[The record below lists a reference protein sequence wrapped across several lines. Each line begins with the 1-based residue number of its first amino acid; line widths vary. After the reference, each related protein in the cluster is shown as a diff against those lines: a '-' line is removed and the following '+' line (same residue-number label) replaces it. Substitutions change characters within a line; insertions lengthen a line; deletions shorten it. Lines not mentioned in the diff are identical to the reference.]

1 MVDPEKKL
9 DFLHQELLSL
19 KQTLRE
25 GTKISDDARKAIMHD
40 LTQLDKEYKNKRL
53 IAWGTVLTIVIGSLS
68 FFGFKSIQ
76 KTVAEEIA
84 QSELHKKILN
94 ELKEDKIKVAN
105 ELKNAQKLSTD
116 LIAKEKELDIKF
128 QKMLATLHT
137 QEAKAHKLMKML
149 LNTEKGSLNLD
160 TLIDTTFIEQAQKS
174 PSFNFIRALGLSEK
188 SLIKTIAINVNSFN
202 PTVISMESFSEAVKS
217 LQSRFDLEPDGEMG
231 PCSSLML
238 GSLFLE
244 EFPNEAENELSK
256 SSFKLYPWLVNS
268 FQACNKGDKNNI
280 GRYLDYTDLP
290 LHKQLNN
297 FIQLASID
305 SEQLRQK
312 LRTYKVSK
320 EGYKAIEYIGYQP

>member
-1 MVDPEKKL
+1 MVDPEKKI
-9 DFLHQELLSL
+9 DFLHQELLNL

-40 LTQLDKEYKNKRL
+40 LTQLDKENRNKRL

-68 FFGFKSIQ
+68 FIGFKSIQ

-84 QSELHKKILN
+84 QSELHKRILK
-94 ELKEDKIKVAN
+94 ELKLDKVKVAN
-105 ELKNAQKLSTD
+105 ELKNAQELSKQ
-116 LIAKEKELDIKF
+116 LIEKEKQLDVKF
-128 QKMLATLHT
+128 QKMLAKLQTK
-137 QEAKAHKLMKML
+137 EEKAHKLMKML

-160 TLIDTTFIEQAQKS
+160 TLIDKAFIEYAQQS
-174 PSFNFIRALGLSEK
+174 PSFNFMRALGLSEK
-188 SLIKTIAINVNSFN
+188 SLIKTVAINVSSFN
-202 PTVISMESFSEAVKS
+202 PSVITMESFSEAVKS
-217 LQSRFDLEPDGEMG
+217 LQSRYDLEPDGEMG

-244 EFPNEAENELSK
+244 EFPNEAENELIN

-268 FQACNKGDKNNI
+268 FQACNRKDKSNI

-297 FIQLASID
+297 FIQLASIN